1 MRMCDMFVKFEIFKT
16 LAKFLSYLIFVLFWG
31 NVFLKNNNRL
41 NLLKQHPNENKSIIK
56 KYSMFLAVDIFI
68 MIFSVF
74 KIIKKIMYLLEC
86 LLNPKYVILNHFLK
100 FF

>member
-1 MRMCDMFVKFEIFKT
+1 MFVKFEIFKT

-31 NVFLKNNNRL
+31 NVFIKNNNKL

-68 MIFSVF
+68 MIFAVF
-74 KIIKKIMYLLEC
+74 KMIKKIMYLLEC